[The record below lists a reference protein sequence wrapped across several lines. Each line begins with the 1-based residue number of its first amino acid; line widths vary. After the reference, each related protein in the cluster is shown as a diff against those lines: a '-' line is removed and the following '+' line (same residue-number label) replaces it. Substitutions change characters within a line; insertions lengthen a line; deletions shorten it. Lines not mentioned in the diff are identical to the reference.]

1 MVTKQADHKIDAP
14 TFLRVAPEQLLF
26 DPDNPRFGGS
36 KFTIKEQD
44 KIEDYL
50 IGRPNFASELVDSFI
65 ENGFIE
71 YEPLVVR
78 PVNDKWMIVEGN
90 RRLAALKHI
99 RRNPGQYSPEAVKRL
114 DLVPVIVFPDSANK
128 SSNKNEIRVYLGVR
142 HLFGFREWPPYSK
155 ALFLDTEIKRSGL
168 ETIVKEMRLAKDTVR
183 RLVLPFRLL
192 NQASVQLGPNDDF
205 WVLAEALSSTGTK
218 NFISLIFD
226 SSTLTIGSF
235 NRTKFLELIDLLYG
249 KKPSAKDHRDAS
261 TKVIS
266 ETREVKLLA
275 KVLESEKAYKVLSKT
290 RNLDDAAILVDTKA
304 EGLKRLSRLA
314 KTVPRVAAQVTEGI
328 KTIEAAAV
336 KTTASDFSKATTK
349 FLGPKR

>member
-1 MVTKQADHKIDAP
+1 MATKQADHKPDAP
-14 TFLRVAPEQLLF
+14 TFLRIAPEQLLF
-26 DPDNPRFGGS
+26 DPDNPRFGGL
-36 KFTIKEQD
+36 KFTVKEQE
-44 KIEDYL
+44 KIQDYL
-50 IGRPNFASELVDSFI
+50 FGRPNFASELVDSFI

-78 PVNDKWMIVEGN
+78 PVNNKLMIVEGN

-99 RRNPGQYSPEAVKRL
+99 RSNPDLYPEAAVKRL
-114 DLVPVIVFPDSANK
+114 DEVPVIVFPDSANN
-128 SSNKNEIRVYLGVR
+128 SNKNEIRVYLGVR
-142 HLFGFREWPPYSK
+142 HLFGFRDWPPYSK

-183 RLVLPFRLL
+183 RLVLPYRLL
-192 NQASVQLGPNDDF
+192 NQANVQLGPNDDF

-226 SSTLTIGSF
+226 SSTLAIASF
-235 NRTKFLELIDLLYG
+235 NRAKFLELIDLLYG
-249 KKPSAKDHRDAS
+249 KKSSAKDNRDSS

-290 RNLDDAAILVDTKA
+290 RSLDDAAILVDTKA

-328 KTIEAAAV
+328 KTTEAAAV